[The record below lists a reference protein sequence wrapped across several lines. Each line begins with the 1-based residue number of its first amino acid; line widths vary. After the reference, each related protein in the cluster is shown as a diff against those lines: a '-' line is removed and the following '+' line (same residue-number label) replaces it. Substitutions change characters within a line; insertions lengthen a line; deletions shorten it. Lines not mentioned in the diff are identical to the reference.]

1 MGLKEKVRENEA
13 VICIVGVGFVGLP
26 LSVEFAKAGF
36 EVIGFDVD
44 REKIKDLK
52 LGIDPT
58 KEIGS
63 EELKRILNKYN
74 LDFTD
79 SPDVIKEADVVI
91 ISVPT
96 PIDESRKPILK
107 YIKSASQTVGKF
119 LKKESVVVLESSVY
133 PGVTEEVVKPI
144 IEKES
149 GLKCGIGFQLGY
161 SPERI
166 NTGDKE
172 HNLTKVVKVVS
183 GCDNETTEL
192 LAELYEKIIK
202 AGVYKAKDIKT
213 AEAAKIIENIQR
225 DLNIA
230 LVNELAIIFE
240 KMNIDVNEVLEVAET
255 KWNFHSYRPGLVGGH
270 CIPVD
275 PYYLV
280 YKAKSLGYN
289 PKIILSGR
297 ETNEYMPVHVANLVV
312 ENLKKKDKVPEKST
326 VLLLGLTFK
335 KNVGDI
341 RNCPSKTII
350 NELKKH
356 KIKIMGYEP
365 LMPSDVLSKEFDIDI
380 VKNFGDLEDR
390 KIDCIILITEHDVFR
405 DINIDKLRNI
415 ANDKP
420 ILVDVKGFFDGNGV
434 KKVGFEYVRL

>member
-1 MGLKEKVRENEA
+1 MELKEKIKKNKA
-13 VICIVGVGFVGLP
+13 VICVVGVGFVGLP
-26 LSVEFAKAGF
+26 LSLEFAKAGF
-36 EVIGFDVD
+36 KVIGFDVNK
-44 REKIKDLK
+44 EKIKELK

-58 KEIGS
+58 KEVGT
-63 EELKRILNKYN
+63 EKLKRVLNKHD

-79 SPDVIKEADVVI
+79 SPDVIKESDFVI

-96 PIDESRKPILK
+96 PVDESRKPILK
-107 YIKSASQTVGKF
+107 YIEKASQTVGKF
-119 LKKESVVVLESSVY
+119 LKRGSVVILESSVY
-133 PGVTEEVVKPI
+133 PGVTEETVKPI

-149 GLKCGIGFQLGY
+149 GLKCGAGFQVGY

-166 NTGDKE
+166 NTGDEE
-172 HNLTKVVKVVS
+172 HSLTRVVKVVS

-192 LAELYEKIIK
+192 LAELYKKIIK

-240 KMNIDVNEVLEVAET
+240 KMNIDVNEVLKAAET

-280 YKAKSLGYN
+280 YRAKSLGYN

-297 ETNEYMPVHVANLVV
+297 EINEYMPVHVANLVV
-312 ENLKKKDKVPEKST
+312 ENLKKKNKVPEKST

-350 NELKKH
+350 NELKRH
-356 KIKIMGYEP
+356 KIKIIGYDP

-380 VKNFGDLEDR
+380 IKNLDDLGGS
-390 KIDCIILITEHDVFR
+390 KIDCVILVTEHDVFKDM
-405 DINIDKLRNI
+405 DINKLKNI
-415 ANDKP
+415 ANEKP
-420 ILVDVKGFFDGNGV
+420 ILIDVKGLFDSNNI
-434 KKVGFEYVRL
+434 KEAGFEYVRL

>member
-1 MGLKEKVRENEA
+1 MDLKDRVRKNEA

-26 LSVEFAKAGF
+26 LSLEFAKAGF
-36 EVIGFDVD
+36 KVIGFDVD
-44 REKIKDLK
+44 EEKIKNLK
-52 LGIDPT
+52 SGTDPT
-58 KEIGS
+58 KEIGT
-63 EELKRILNKYN
+63 EELRRILNKHD

-79 SPDVIKEADVVI
+79 SPDVIKESDFVI

-96 PIDESRKPILK
+96 PIDESRRPVLK
-107 YIKSASQTVGKF
+107 YIEKASQTVGKF
-119 LKKESVVVLESSVY
+119 LKKGSVVVLESSVY
-133 PGVTEEVVKPI
+133 PGVTEEIVKPI

-149 GLKCGIGFQLGY
+149 GLKCGVDFQIGY

-172 HNLTKVVKVVS
+172 HDLVSVVKVIS
-183 GCDNETTEL
+183 GGSDETKEL
-192 LAELYEKIIK
+192 LAELYKKIIK

-240 KMNIDVNEVLEVAET
+240 KMNIDVNEVLKAAET

-297 ETNEYMPVHVANLVV
+297 EINEFMPVHVANLVV
-312 ENLKKKDKVPEKST
+312 ENLKKKNKVPEKST

-365 LMPSDVLSKEFDIDI
+365 LMPSSVLSKEFGIEI
-380 VKNFGDLEDR
+380 IKNLEGLEDR
-390 KIDCIILITEHDVFR
+390 KIDCIVLVTEH
-405 DINIDKLRNI
+405 NIFKNIDTDKLRNI
-415 ANDKP
+415 ANYKP
-420 ILVDVKGFFDGNGV
+420 ILIDVKGFFDRSSV
-434 KKVGFEYVRL
+434 KKAGFEYVRL